1 MIQIDLILNEYYWL
15 KEIDGMDN
23 VPSFFIGIMDL
34 ILYLMMLMNRDVSSL
49 RLIACFVGCL

>member
-1 MIQIDLILNEYYWL
+1 MIRIDLILNEYYWL

-23 VPSFFIGIMDL
+23 VPSFFIG
-34 ILYLMMLMNRDVSSL
+34 MMLMNRDVSSL